1 MCAYNTNIHGCCVID
16 KLMSSPEKV
25 GEGGESSD
33 SDVYMS
39 ADEGLGNSRGDEKG
53 SPLRKRER

>member
-1 MCAYNTNIHGCCVID
+1 MID
-16 KLMSSPEKV
+16 KLMSSPETV

-39 ADEGLGNSRGDEKG
+39 ADEGLGSSRGDEKG
-53 SPLRKRER
+53 SPLRKRGR

>member
-1 MCAYNTNIHGCCVID
+1 MID
-16 KLMSSPEKV
+16 KLMSSPETV

-39 ADEGLGNSRGDEKG
+39 ADEGLGSSRGDEKG
-53 SPLRKRER
+53 SPPRKRGR